1 MKKIDIM
8 VWFFFFVVTVNL
20 KIGVEFK
27 ISYTSQNEI
36 QKGNVCDRFPFIAV

>member
-1 MKKIDIM
+1 MKKIDIR
-8 VWFFFFVVTVNL
+8 VFVVTVHL

-36 QKGNVCDRFPFIAV
+36 QKGNVYDRFAFIAV